1 MEKII
6 LNKTTGFGIN
16 LYPSDSET
24 AIIVMHGASEGAL
37 RYSEFATTLA
47 ADYTVITYNHPGHET
62 GHPVDFEFDQILENS
77 KEVLLYA
84 QANYQQ
90 VIVFAHS
97 MGSVVLRNLLIY
109 VRDNTKLIL
118 SGAPVLKASDS
129 ISLKL
134 AVLGLKS
141 MKPEQIST
149 KLNYKVFDQKSSK
162 LGLADKQWLSSQAG
176 VVMLFNNSK
185 LNNQPFTN
193 KSLKALL
200 ELTLIANDRKVLKK
214 LKNFEMMLVS
224 GATDTFTNNGLNYQ
238 LITKYANAAI
248 VKVYP
253 NSYHEVHNDID
264 KQQLMKDIKKF
275 IEKETNGKN

>member
-16 LYPSDSET
+16 LYPNQSET

-37 RYSEFATTLA
+37 RYSEFAANLVN
-47 ADYTVITYNHPGHET
+47 DYNVITYNHPGHET
-62 GHPVDFEFDQILENS
+62 GHPVDFEYNQILDNS

-84 QANYQQ
+84 QANYKQ

-97 MGSVVLRNLLIY
+97 MGSVVIRNLLIY

-118 SGAPVLKASDS
+118 SGAPVIGFGDKLSSSLAILALNFMNKDN
-129 ISLKL
+129 IS
-134 AVLGLKS
+134 
-141 MKPEQIST
+141 P

-162 LGLADKQWLSSQAG
+162 IGLTDKAWLSSQDG

-185 LNNQPFTN
+185 LNNQLFTN
-193 KSLKALL
+193 KSLEALL
-200 ELTLIANDRKVLKK
+200 ELTLDANERSVFKK
-214 LKNFEMMLVS
+214 LNNFDLMLIS
-224 GATDTFTNNGLNYQ
+224 GASDTFTNNGLNYQ
-238 LITKYANAAI
+238 FITKYAKQAI

-264 KQQLMKDIKKF
+264 KHQLIKDIKKF
-275 IEKETNGKN
+275 IEKEANGKN